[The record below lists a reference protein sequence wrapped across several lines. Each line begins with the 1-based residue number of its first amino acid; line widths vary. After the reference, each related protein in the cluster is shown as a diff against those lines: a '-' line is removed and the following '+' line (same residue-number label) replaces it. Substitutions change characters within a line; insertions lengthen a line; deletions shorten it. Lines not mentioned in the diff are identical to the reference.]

1 MTTIPAAEPTYT
13 TMQRAVITV
22 PVLLA
27 SLLHA
32 VSMTTAYVAL
42 PHMQGNLSASP
53 DQITWVLTSYV
64 VASAIFTAIT
74 GWVSVRFGRKLI
86 FLISI
91 VGFTATSLL
100 CAAATGLQELVIYRI
115 LQGAFSAPLLP
126 VSQAI
131 MLDTYPRERHGFAM
145 GIWSMGMIAGPVF
158 GPTIGAFFTEFYS
171 WRWVF
176 YMNIPL
182 GIVAFIGVLLA
193 VPETRKNR
201 GHMLDSFGL
210 ITLALGVGALQLML
224 DRGERN
230 EWFASTEIIVE
241 GVLAIL
247 CLYLFVAH
255 SLTAKNPFLNTQ
267 VFRDRNFVVGQLLI
281 MAFGLTVFSSMFLL
295 PLFLQNVQDY
305 PVLTSGMVLSM
316 RGIGTLVGMGVIN
329 QLSKRFSLRAIIIMS
344 LLAIAFSSQSMT
356 GWTSEVSIWQVTWI
370 TIINGF
376 GMGMLWVALTTVTFS
391 TLAPSLRTEGA
402 ALFALIRAVG
412 ASIGISIAVTILTR
426 STQINYATMM
436 EFVTVYNDG
445 FLLLGEGSSWN
456 LETMKGLAAVQK
468 EVFGQAEMIGYI
480 NDFKLLMFAALFSI
494 PIAMMLRSPRAK
506 PGETPVGPV
515 KEVGKADVK
524 SPAE

>member
-1 MTTIPAAEPTYT
+1 MTTTAAVEPTYT
-13 TMQRAVITV
+13 SMQRAIITV

-74 GWVSVRFGRKLI
+74 GWVSIRFGRKRVFLVAI
-86 FLISI
+86 F
-91 VGFTATSLL
+91 GFTVASLL
-100 CAAATGLQELVIYRI
+100 CAAATTLEELVIYRI

-126 VSQAI
+126 ISQAI

-176 YMNIPL
+176 HMNVPL
-182 GIVAFIGVLLA
+182 GVLAFIGVLLA
-193 VPETRKNR
+193 VPETMKKR
-201 GHMLDSFGL
+201 GHALDSFGL
-210 ITLALGVGALQLML
+210 LTLALGVGALQLML

-230 EWFASTEIIVE
+230 EWFASTEIVVE
-241 GVLAIL
+241 GIVAAL
-247 CLYLFVAH
+247 CMYLFIAH
-255 SLTAKNPFLNTQ
+255 SLTARNPFLNAQ
-267 VFRDRNFVVGQLLI
+267 VFRDRNFVVGLLLI

-316 RGIGTLVGMGVIN
+316 RGIGTLVGMSLVG
-329 QLSKRFSLRAIIIMS
+329 QLSKWFSLRTTIIVS
-344 LLAIAFSSQSMT
+344 LLTIAFSSQAMT
-356 GWTSEVSIWQVTWI
+356 SWTPDVSIWQVTWI

-412 ASIGISIAVTILTR
+412 ASIGISIAVTVLTR
-426 STQINYATMM
+426 STQINYATLM
-436 EFVTVYNDG
+436 EFVTVYNDA
-445 FLLLGEGSSWN
+445 FLMLGETSSWN
-456 LETMKGLAAVQK
+456 LGTMKGLAALQK
-468 EVFGQAEMIGYI
+468 EIFGQAEMIGYL
-480 NDFKLLMFAALFSI
+480 NDFKLLMYAALLSI
-494 PIAMMLRSPRAK
+494 PIAMMLQTPRGDAAEALPAPAK
-506 PGETPVGPV
+506 DKHESDL
-515 KEVGKADVK
+515 E